1 MKWKRPE
8 TVEFPRVWWRFK
20 AKDPESGQTVDY
32 RIEDL
37 TEDRYD
43 EVVDLMINYFVP
55 DEIMSKSLGITNDE
69 VSMAEMRSFWE
80 ESVPY
85 KLTLVCYREGSNE
98 ICGLNVLEVVEE
110 ADTLANDL
118 SSIKGQK
125 FRSILSVFVFLKQ
138 KGDVYRRYK
147 VDKYLHGL
155 GLLTLPKYRGCG
167 IATELLKARFPLMKA
182 MDLSLTCTVFS
193 GPGSQG
199 AARKAG
205 FTDDVVVTYESL
217 GKNEPFVEFPNIS
230 WPVVKFQSYYLK

>member
-43 EVVDLMINYFVP
+43 EVVDLMINCFVP
-55 DEIMSKSLGITNDE
+55 DEIMSKSIGTADDK
-69 VSMAEMRSFWE
+69 VSMAEMRGFWK
-80 ESVPY
+80 ESMPN
-85 KLTLVCYREGSNE
+85 KLTLVCYKEGSTE
-98 ICGLNVLEVVEE
+98 ICGLNILEVVEE
-110 ADTLANDL
+110 SSTSADDL
-118 SSIKGQK
+118 SAIKGK
-125 FRSILSVFVFLKQ
+125 CFRQIFSVLLLLK
-138 KGDVYRRYK
+138 KKADVYGRYK

-182 MDLSLTCTVFS
+182 MDLSLTCTLFS

-205 FTDDVVVTYESL
+205 FTDDIVVTYESL
-217 GKNEPFVEFPNIS
+217 GKDEPFVTFPNIS
-230 WPVVKFQSYYLK
+230 WPVVKFQCYYLK